1 MIASPRFIF
10 NTKFTQNS
18 ERNGQECWI
27 IEVSSVAVDSSHD
40 LVKVRF
46 RDDYVVECYRGELEA
61 AMNRKE
67 EKKHG

>member
-10 NTKFTQNS
+10 NTKFNQNS

-27 IEVSSVAVDSSHD
+27 IEVSSVAADSSHD

-46 RDDYVVECYRGELEA
+46 GDGYIAECYRVELDA
-61 AMNRKE
+61 TTNLKE
-67 EKKHG
+67 GKKNG